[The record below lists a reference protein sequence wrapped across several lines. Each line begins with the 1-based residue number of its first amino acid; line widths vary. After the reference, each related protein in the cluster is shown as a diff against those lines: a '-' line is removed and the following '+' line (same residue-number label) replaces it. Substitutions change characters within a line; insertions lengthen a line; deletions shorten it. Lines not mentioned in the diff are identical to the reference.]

1 MRSIHQALKLAPIA
15 ATMALAFGSTTAFSQ
30 EIVKIGFTGPLS
42 GGAALYGK
50 NVLNGLNLAA
60 KEINATGFD
69 VKGKK
74 YKVEIVPLDDKYSP
88 AEAAVN
94 ARRLKQQYE
103 APVVFVPHSGGAFA
117 LQAFNQQENFLLMAY
132 TSVPTITEKGNKLT
146 MRIPPNF
153 MSYVDPF
160 IRYQMKKGKKLGMA
174 PADHDYAK
182 AWVAAFEPAW
192 KKAGGTVVSNN
203 PMSYNKSADFYTG
216 VSRVL
221 EAKPDVMFIGGASEP
236 TGLVAKQAREL
247 GFKGPFVVMDQAKLD
262 EMARV
267 TGGVAALEGSIGTL
281 PLTADERPGAKTF
294 VASYRAAYG
303 ANTTPSSE
311 SSLNYTALHLVVNAM
326 KLAGSVSD
334 PAAIRAKLDAAAK
347 ALPDNINPNDFNGVD
362 ANGGSVLNTVIGVVE
377 GGKIKGV
384 RLNEL

>member
-1 MRSIHQALKLAPIA
+1 MPFFSHAFRRLPLTVAVTLALGAGSGLA
-15 ATMALAFGSTTAFSQ
+15 Q
-30 EIVKIGFTGPLS
+30 EVVKIGYTGPLS

-50 NVLNGLNLAA
+50 NVLNGLQLAA
-60 KEINATGFD
+60 KEINAKGFD

-74 YKVEIVPLDDKYSP
+74 YKVEIVPLDDKYAP
-88 AEAAVN
+88 AESAIN
-94 ARRLKQQYE
+94 ARRLRQQHGV
-103 APVVFVPHSGGAFA
+103 PVVFVPHSGGAFA

-153 MSYVDPF
+153 LTYIEPF
-160 IRYQMKKGKKLGMA
+160 IRSQMKYGKKLGMA

-192 KKAGGTVVSNN
+192 TKAGGAVVANN

-221 EAKPDVMFIGGASEP
+221 ESKPDVMFIGGPSEP

-247 GFKGPFVVMDQAKLD
+247 GFKGPFVIMDQAKMD

-267 TGGVAALEGSIGTL
+267 TGGLQMLEGSIGTL
-281 PLTADERPGAKTF
+281 PLTADERPGAKAF
-294 VASYRAAYG
+294 VAAYRASYG
-303 ANTTPSSE
+303 AGSNPSSE
-311 SSLNYTALHLVVNAM
+311 ASLNYTALHLVVQAM
-326 KLAGSVSD
+326 QLAGSVSE
-334 PAAIRAKLDAAAK
+334 PAAIRAQLDAAAK
-347 ALPDNINPNDFNGVD
+347 ALPDAVNPNDLNGVD
-362 ANGGSVLNTVIGVVE
+362 EKGGSELNTVVGVVE
-377 GGKIKGV
+377 GGKMKAM
-384 RLNEL
+384 RLKSL